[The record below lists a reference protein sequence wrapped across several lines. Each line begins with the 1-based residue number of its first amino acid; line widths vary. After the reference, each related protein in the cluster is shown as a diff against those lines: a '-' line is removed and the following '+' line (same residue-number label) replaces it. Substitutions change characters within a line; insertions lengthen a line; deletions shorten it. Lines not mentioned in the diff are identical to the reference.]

1 MPLHS
6 KDGLEFGGF
15 HRFNHAIAAT
25 CRHSHAM
32 SGCFHGL
39 VMEGIHCDF
48 IVLKHFVKNGVGI
61 DVNSVGSILARHI
74 LTVLDSHTFL
84 LRIDVLIEFAT
95 EGSRDDL
102 NAFANTQ
109 HRNLSV
115 VSKTHQKEFL
125 LVALRTNGM
134 KLRNGLLTQE

>member
-1 MPLHS
+1 
-6 KDGLEFGGF
+6 
-15 HRFNHAIAAT
+15 
-25 CRHSHAM
+25 
-32 SGCFHGL
+32 
-39 VMEGIHCDF
+39 MEGIHCDF

-61 DVNSVGSILARHI
+61 DAYRVGSILAWHI

-84 LRIDVLIEFAT
+84 LRVDVLMEFAT

-102 NAFANTQ
+102 NAFANSQ

-115 VSKTHQKEFL
+115 VSKTHQEEFL

-134 KLRNGLLTQE
+134 ELRNGLLTQE